1 QRLLRHH
8 PPCSWVC
15 VQQHPGVPQD
25 EWSGYPAVGKD
36 GEIPCR
42 RMRSGSYIKAMGD
55 EDSADSDASA
65 KVSPRAATRRDSYRR
80 SSSADQVG
88 SHVTGRLGQG
98 VVVDVPLSVSC
109 PAQPLLT
116 TPSLTRR
123 SPQINDELNHQF
135 EAVCESVF
143 GEVESQ
149 AVEALDLPGCFRMR
163 SHSYLRA
170 IQAGC
175 SQDDDCLSLFSMS
188 APPRAAGGGGHLSVF
203 SRAFSSCASPTT
215 AFSYRK
221 APPPIPP
228 GTKAKPLISVTAQSS
243 TESTHETYLP
253 TEVAR
258 SPAWSKDAA
267 ARCNSAESLESS
279 KVTAVALDLPPVQPR
294 TAPKPST
301 LIIKA
306 IPGRE
311 ELRSLARQ
319 RKWRPSIGVQVGFA
333 PPCGLRAGSGEF
345 HSIGVQVEEDKR
357 RARFKRSNSVTAGVQ
372 ADLELEGFS
381 GLAVATEDKALQFG
395 RPFQRHSSEPESG
408 RQYAVYK
415 TVHTQGQWAYRE
427 DYQLQ
432 YDTVE
437 VPRRDAWM
445 ERGSRSLPDSGRASP
460 CHRDGEWFIKLL
472 QAEVEKME
480 GWCQQMEREAEDY
493 DLPEEILE
501 KIRSAV
507 GSAQLLMSQ
516 KVQQFYRL
524 CQQNMDP
531 NAFPVPTFQDLAG
544 FWDLLQLSIED
555 VSMKFAELQQLK
567 ANGWKIVEP
576 KEEKKVP
583 PPIPKKPPRS
593 KVHPVKER
601 SLDSVDRQR
610 QEARKRL
617 LAAKRAASFR
627 QSSATESADSIEIY
641 IPEAQTRL

>member
-1 QRLLRHH
+1 
-8 PPCSWVC
+8 
-15 VQQHPGVPQD
+15 
-25 EWSGYPAVGKD
+25 
-36 GEIPCR
+36 
-42 RMRSGSYIKAMGD
+42 RMRAGSYIKAMGD

-65 KVSPRAATRRDSYRR
+65 KVLPRAATRRDSYRR
-80 SSSADQVG
+80 SSSADQAR
-88 SHVTGRLGQG
+88 TNCCTPPRMLPRGQG
-98 VVVDVPLSVSC
+98 YGRSF
-109 PAQPLLT
+109 T
-116 TPSLTRR
+116 TG
-123 SPQINDELNHQF
+123 QINDELNHQF

-188 APPRAAGGGGHLSVF
+188 APAGPPIT
-203 SRAFSSCASPTT
+203 SSILKPSTS
-215 AFSYRK
+215 FSYRK

-243 TESTHETYLP
+243 TESTHESYLP
-253 TEVAR
+253 SEVTR
-258 SPAWSKDAA
+258 SPAWSKDAT

-294 TAPKPST
+294 AAPKPST

-319 RKWRPSIGVQVGFA
+319 RKWRPSIGVQVEA
-333 PPCGLRAGSGEF
+333 ISDSDTESRSQREF

-372 ADLELEGFS
+372 ADLELEGFT

-617 LAAKRAASFR
+617 LAAKRGASFR